1 MPADE
6 AVCDDLVEGG
16 RRSTGGHLGSGPD
29 RGARR
34 SPTLPG
40 PMHEV
45 DAAHCGGDEVMI
57 PGQDLHPR
65 AELAQAA
72 DNLRIM
78 GM

>member
-1 MPADE
+1 
-6 AVCDDLVEGG
+6 
-16 RRSTGGHLGSGPD
+16 
-29 RGARR
+29 
-34 SPTLPG
+34 
-40 PMHEV
+40 MHEV

-78 GM
+78 GMMPWVAEAEALRETAR